1 MTTNGEITL
10 NEDDDDGNGNDNDND
25 DDGRVDVNLD

>member
-1 MTTNGEITL
+1 MTTKGEITL
-10 NEDDDDGNGNDNDND
+10 NEDDDDGNGNGND